1 MYRVRWGMVLQM
13 SASRHGRVRQTDR
26 PGTEAGDGATDA
38 MRCDVIAPWNGNL
51 SRTESGS
58 PGDKPETV
66 SEGQSKVMAEEEC
79 STSGGMS

>member
-1 MYRVRWGMVLQM
+1 MKDGFADVGVEAREG
-13 SASRHGRVRQTDR
+13 AADR

-51 SRTESGS
+51 GRTESGS

-66 SEGQSKVMAEEEC
+66 SEGQSKVMVEEEC